1 MNATMAAD
9 GAMPPAAEPPETSLA
24 VVVGSSMIGT
34 TIEFYD
40 FFIYGTAAAL
50 VFPQLFFPTLSPI
63 YGLMAAYATLA
74 IPFTTRPIGAVLF
87 GHYGDKYGR
96 KKMLI
101 LALLVM
107 GLSTFAM
114 GLVPGYATVGFWAPV
129 IVILLRLLQ
138 GFALGGEWGGA
149 AAMVIEYAPAN
160 RRGFYGTFVQLG
172 NVVGLFTSALVFAV
186 IPRSSLLAGGW
197 RIPFLISI
205 VVLAVGLYIRNHI
218 NETPVFRELARKG
231 ARRAVPIMDVLRNGK
246 KAVLL
251 AMGVRT
257 GEIILGWL
265 VIGFLLSYATR
276 NLGYNS
282 TQVLYVILT
291 ASVVDMISV
300 PLAGYLS
307 DHIGRR
313 PVFLIGACVAAVMAF
328 PMFWL
333 TDTGSYPLFVCAVAF
348 TFAFGNGVMFAVEP
362 AFFSE
367 AFPTGVRYTGISLGF
382 QFANIIGGLTP
393 LIGTWLLTQSGGKS
407 WIISLFLLVG
417 CMITIGCVL
426 SMRERAGKSL
436 DLEMADLQG
445 SAD

>member
-1 MNATMAAD
+1 MTANMAAG
-9 GAMPPAAEPPETSLA
+9 GAIPSATEPPETSLA
-24 VVVGSSMIGT
+24 TVVGSSLIGT

-87 GHYGDKYGR
+87 GHYGDRNGR

-107 GLSTFAM
+107 GLSTFAI
-114 GLVPGYATVGFWAPV
+114 GLVPGYATIGFWAPV
-129 IVILLRLLQ
+129 LVIVLRLLQ

-160 RRGFYGTFVQLG
+160 RRGFFGTFVQLG
-172 NVVGLFTSALVFAV
+172 NVVGLFTSALIFAV
-186 IPRSSLLAGGW
+186 IPRDSLLAGGW
-197 RIPFLISI
+197 RIPFLASI
-205 VVLAVGLYIRNHI
+205 IVLAVGLYIRNNI
-218 NETPVFRELARKG
+218 NETPLFRELARKG
-231 ARRAVPIMDVLRNGK
+231 AKQAVPLMEILRNGK
-246 KAVLL
+246 RSVLL
-251 AMGVRT
+251 AMGMRT

-276 NLGYNS
+276 NIGYNS
-282 TQVLYVILT
+282 TQVLYVILA
-291 ASVVDMISV
+291 ASLVDMISV
-300 PLAGYLS
+300 PLAGYIS
-307 DHIGRR
+307 DHVGRR
-313 PVFLIGACVAAVMAF
+313 PVFLFGACVAAVMAF

-362 AFFSE
+362 AFYSE
-367 AFPTGVRYTGISLGF
+367 AFPTAVRYTGMSLGF
-382 QFANIIGGLTP
+382 QFANIIVGLTP

-407 WIISLFLLVG
+407 WIISLFLLAG
-417 CMITIGCVL
+417 CLVTICCVL

-436 DLEMADLQG
+436 NLDMAELERSTD
-445 SAD
+445 